1 MRRRTGVTLLAAIA
15 AVAMLR
21 PLVGVAQAPPPQVP
35 TRDAAYDRLLDTYVR
50 DGLVYYRTV
59 KGLRTTLDRYV
70 ASLATASVDRMP
82 REGQIAFWINAYNAL
97 VIQTVIDHYPIPRV
111 SKEYPAGS
119 IRQIPGAFERT
130 THHVG
135 GRTVTLDQIEQQ
147 VLPAFGDPRVFFAL
161 GRGSIGGGRLR
172 SEAYTADRL
181 ESQLAAVAL
190 ECDERSQCAVI
201 DPDAGTLSASSIFS
215 WRSREFVA
223 AYADKAPAAFADRSP
238 IERAILSYI
247 QPKLLP
253 FERTFLE
260 RNDFKLRY
268 IPFDWRLNDLTGR

>member
-1 MRRRTGVTLLAAIA
+1 MRGPTRAALLAAIA
-15 AVAMLR
+15 TLAVLR
-21 PLVGVAQAPPPQVP
+21 PVASTAQAPAPQIP
-35 TRDAAYDRLLDTYVR
+35 AREAAYDHLLDTYVR
-50 DGLVYYRTV
+50 DGLVYYRTI
-59 KGLRTTLDRYV
+59 KGLRSTLDRYV
-70 ASLATASVDRMP
+70 ASLATVAVDGMP
-82 REGQIAFWINAYNAL
+82 RDGQVAFWINAYNAI
-97 VIQTVIDHYPIPRV
+97 VIQTVIDHYPIPRL
-111 SKEYPAGS
+111 SKAYPPGS

-130 THHVG
+130 THRAG

-147 VLPAFGDPRVFFAL
+147 ILPAFRDPRVFFAL

-172 SEAYTADRL
+172 SEAYTAQRL

-190 ECDERSQCAVI
+190 ECDDRSQCVAI

-215 WRSREFVA
+215 WRSQDFVA
-223 AYADKAPAAFADRSP
+223 AYGDKAPAVFAARSP